1 MLHKN
6 FPRRKGAIH
15 ELCPSDRGRG
25 FTVMILQLEWTLG
38 EGGLKIDQIGGH
50 NYTRMAPD
58 AFMLLD
64 CTRDPLPRRLH

>member
-6 FPRRKGAIH
+6 FPRRKGAIY

-25 FTVMILQLEWTLG
+25 FTVMILRLEWTLG
-38 EGGLKIDQIGGH
+38 EGEGVFEIDQIDGH

-58 AFMLLD
+58 AFIL
-64 CTRDPLPRRLH
+64 

>member
-1 MLHKN
+1 
-6 FPRRKGAIH
+6 
-15 ELCPSDRGRG
+15 
-25 FTVMILQLEWTLG
+25 MILQLEWTLG